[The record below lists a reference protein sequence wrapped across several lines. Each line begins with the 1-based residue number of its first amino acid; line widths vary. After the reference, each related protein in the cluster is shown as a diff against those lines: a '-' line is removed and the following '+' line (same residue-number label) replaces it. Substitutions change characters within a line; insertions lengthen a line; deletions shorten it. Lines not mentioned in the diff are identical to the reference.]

1 MSLSVRVRWTELR
14 EGLVEESQHYT
25 TLDALPEETSRGA
38 TSSGA
43 AVGGGVSGAGSGGQ
57 WFVSPRYL

>member
-25 TLDALPEETSRGA
+25 TLDPLPEEVRAGA
-38 TSSGA
+38 TSSGT
-43 AVGGGVSGAGSGGQ
+43 AVGGDVIGAGSGGQ
-57 WFVSPRYL
+57 WFVSPR